1 MWSVFDCCFILILLK
16 IRNDLFRSTCILKSS
31 RNKLSV
37 WTIDVRLIRWTIKTS
52 VQLLF
57 KCGHFLVFETD
68 FKVDHFWQLLLFDR
82 RRWSITVCV
91 CLIVVR
97 MSIFKSLDDRWAY
110 LTIDRRPWSSRTIK
124 WCYCTTVLSRTGCI
138 SCYYL
143 FIIFL
148 LLIPIYIWN
157 DIIDPDK
164 KLIICLESLKLRL
177 CRFCA
182 CWCLILFLR
191 LVLLNVF
198 FLLREPLRL
207 FFLVS
212 LESVAFAKLFLF
224 LSITARSRE
233 FPLLFKTI
241 ELVIFEIDR
250 FDLLLVVIWIPD
262 IE

>member
-1 MWSVFDCCFILILLK
+1 
-16 IRNDLFRSTCILKSS
+16 
-31 RNKLSV
+31 
-37 WTIDVRLIRWTIKTS
+37 
-52 VQLLF
+52 
-57 KCGHFLVFETD
+57 
-68 FKVDHFWQLLLFDR
+68 
-82 RRWSITVCV
+82 
-91 CLIVVR
+91 

-110 LTIDRRPWSSRTIK
+110 LTINGRPWSSRTIK
-124 WCYCTTVLSRTGCI
+124 WCYSTTVLSRGGCV
-138 SCYYL
+138 SCHYL

-148 LLIPIYIWN
+148 LLTPIGIWN
-157 DIIDPDK
+157 DIIYPDE
-164 KLIICLESLKLRL
+164 KLIICLESLKLCL

-198 FLLREPLRL
+198 FLLHQPLRL
-207 FFLVS
+207 FFLIS
-212 LESVAFAKLFLF
+212 LKSVAFAKLLLF
-224 LSITARSRE
+224 LSIATWSWV